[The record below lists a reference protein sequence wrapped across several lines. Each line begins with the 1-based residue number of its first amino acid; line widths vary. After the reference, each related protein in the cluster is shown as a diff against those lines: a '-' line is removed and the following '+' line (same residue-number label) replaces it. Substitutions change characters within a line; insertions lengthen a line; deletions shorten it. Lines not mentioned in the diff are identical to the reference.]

1 MNLLAHLR
9 QLRLTLGIAILA
21 MLLPLTAQATA
32 YELSRL
38 ASRLNFTSTRL
49 AEDLRN
55 SQGYSSVRFSA
66 QRLGREAEQLVESIS
81 RDRSHAYI
89 RSQLDDVRHR
99 YEDLEKAVLRID
111 GGRHQAWVFEQM
123 DSISALYESLNAEFY
138 YQPRNYPPVRH
149 YYPNPGIIISGQRI
163 LPRSYQPR
171 QQHEQEDSRR
181 DRRDYGRITT
191 HRGFDFDHSSP
202 VLERQRRLDNQRH
215 QLQHQTETRRRNHY
229 E

>member
-1 MNLLAHLR
+1 MSRLPKPQPVRAIIAVAA
-9 QLRLTLGIAILA
+9 LTL
-21 MLLPLTAQATA
+21 LLPLTAQATA

-66 QRLGREAEQLVESIS
+66 QRLSREAEQLVEAIS
-81 RDRSHAYI
+81 RDRSHAYV

-111 GGRHQAWVFEQM
+111 GGRHQAYVFEQM
-123 DSISALYESLNAEFY
+123 DSISALYDSMNAEFY
-138 YQPRNYPPVRH
+138 YQQRSYPPVRH

-163 LPRSYQPR
+163 VPRNYQPR
-171 QQHEQEDSRR
+171 QQHEDNDSRR

-191 HRGFDFDHSSP
+191 HRSLDFDHGSP
-202 VLERQRRLDNQRH
+202 VLERQRRLDAQRYR
-215 QLQHQTETRRRNHY
+215 QRRTETRRRNHY